1 MENGQPK
8 NQKQNPSI
16 PWRLYLVIGFIALPV
31 FGAMTYLLQQTKNI
45 SDVHD
50 TILGDIREIEQK
62 SMAAHLWFEDILSGD
77 SSEKIDLVRDLLKQ
91 AEDRLH
97 ALIGREL
104 DSGEHTRQHA
114 VGDPGKDIVIFHL
127 NHKPHVI
134 QSIQETI
141 ESVEEK
147 LNQFKNILE
156 KRYFAWNTS
165 GPGTEIDQHFDRVF
179 AELMG
184 GTGEIIKKI
193 KASKANHLA
202 QFRVVQTFL
211 IFLCLALAVLI
222 ALILHRFERRRAD
235 DLLSLSQREEA
246 LWESE
251 EKYRTLINS
260 ATEAII
266 VAQAGVIRFANP
278 KGEELYGYSQKELS
292 SHHLDYFIHK
302 DDKQMVRE
310 RHERRLAR
318 EKLPDI
324 YPFRIITKAG
334 ETTWV
339 ELKVSQFSWDN
350 RPATLC
356 FMTNITERKQTEEA
370 LIRLASFPEQ
380 NPDPIIEVNLEGK
393 VTYLNPKA
401 NTQFPD
407 LTSTALQHPILEGL
421 HSIIVSL
428 RGEQQEAVTREIVV
442 NDLFYEQRITF
453 VPGKNLVRI
462 FSRDI
467 TGRKRT
473 EKELREAVESTKE
486 MARVAE
492 TANRAK
498 SEFLANMSHEIR
510 TPMNAIIGFADFLM
524 ETDLDETQAEYSRTI
539 KSSGDALLSVIND
552 ILDFSKIESGELD
565 FEEIDF
571 DPEILAYDVC
581 EMIRPR
587 VGSKPIEI
595 ICHIGDDLPAH
606 LNGDPARFRQVLTN
620 LMGNASKF
628 TEKGEIELALYVETE
643 KVDQVKL
650 NAQVKDTGIGIPK
663 DKLKSIFEPFHQ
675 ADSSTTRKYGGTG
688 LGLSICRKISNLMDG
703 DVWAESKDNKGTVF
717 HFTAWFKK
725 VEEKEVKRFTPVSL
739 SGKKVLI
746 VDDNQ
751 RNLDILAH
759 LLNSVG
765 MDVVA
770 LRNSREVISTLQK
783 NLKAQDLCILDI
795 QMPDMSG
802 YEVAKQIRNSETEIC
817 RLPMIALSSLMEK
830 EAKKCKEAGFDG
842 FLSKPIHREK
852 LFQMLERIL
861 GAKEGEKE
869 KPDSIKPQILTQYS
883 VREEIKHSVRVLLAE
898 DNPVNQ
904 KLATLMLNKAGYQVE
919 VAENGKNAVDK
930 YTAAPSDFDLI
941 FMDVQMPEMDG
952 LEATRAIRDKGFDS
966 IPIVAMT
973 AHAMKGDREKCL
985 EAGMDDYIT
994 KPIKR
999 KIVFDILEKWVFD
1012 RGKS

>member
-1 MENGQPK
+1 MVKMMDKPK
-8 NQKQNPSI
+8 QVNITRRLILSFCVLISIFLLFFLFTLYDIDRVSSLTRTIYNHPLVVSNAALQSNVSIAKMHRSMKDVVLLNSLSKIRQSIEVVNEEEKQVNK
-16 PWRLYLVIGFIALPV
+16 YLDIV
-31 FGAMTYLLQQTKNI
+31 KN
-45 SDVHD
+45 
-50 TILGDIREIEQK
+50 TILGEEGKALENEARKLFDDWRPIRKEVI
-62 SMAAHLWFEDILSGD
+62 G
-77 SSEKIDLVRDLLKQ
+77 LVR
-91 AEDRLH
+91 E
-97 ALIGREL
+97 
-104 DSGEHTRQHA
+104 
-114 VGDPGKDIVIFHL
+114 
-127 NHKPHVI
+127 N
-134 QSIQETI
+134 
-141 ESVEEK
+141 
-147 LNQFKNILE
+147 
-156 KRYFAWNTS
+156 
-165 GPGTEIDQHFDRVF
+165 
-179 AELMG
+179 
-184 GTGEIIKKI
+184 
-193 KASKANHLA
+193 
-202 QFRVVQTFL
+202 
-211 IFLCLALAVLI
+211 
-222 ALILHRFERRRAD
+222 
-235 DLLSLSQREEA
+235 QREEA
-246 LWESE
+246 ANITIGKGANHVALLEEKMLGLTKYATKKASDFMNESERVHSRLDVTLILFLLLGILTSFLVASLTIKRTALSEKALRKSE
-251 EKYRTLINS
+251 EKYRKLINS

-266 VAQAGVIRFANP
+266 VAQDGVIKFANP

-310 RHERRLAR
+310 RHERRLAG
-318 EKLPDI
+318 EKLPDT
-324 YPFRIITKAG
+324 YPFRIISKDGITK
-334 ETTWV
+334 WI
-339 ELKVSQFSWDN
+339 ELNVTPFSWDDK
-350 RPATLC
+350 PATLC
-356 FMTNITERKQTEEA
+356 FMTNITKRKLTDEALRRSKEEA
-370 LIRLASFPEQ
+370 
-380 NPDPIIEVNLEGK
+380 
-393 VTYLNPKA
+393 
-401 NTQFPD
+401 
-407 LTSTALQHPILEGL
+407 
-421 HSIIVSL
+421 
-428 RGEQQEAVTREIVV
+428 
-442 NDLFYEQRITF
+442 
-453 VPGKNLVRI
+453 
-462 FSRDI
+462 
-467 TGRKRT
+467 
-473 EKELREAVESTKE
+473 E
-486 MARVAE
+486 MA
-492 TANRAK
+492 NKAK

-524 ETDLDETQAEYSRTI
+524 DTDLDESQVEYSRTI

-581 EMIRPR
+581 EVIRPR

-595 ICHIGDDLPAH
+595 ICFIGDDLPAH
-606 LNGDPARFRQVLTN
+606 VNGDPARFRQVLTN

-628 TEKGEIELALYVETE
+628 TEAGKIELSLDVETE
-643 KVDQVKL
+643 KVDHVKL
-650 NAQVKDTGIGIPK
+650 HARVKDTGIGISE
-663 DKLKSIFEPFHQ
+663 DKLKTIFEPFHQ
-675 ADSSTTRKYGGTG
+675 ADSSTTRRYGGTG

-703 DVWAESKDNKGTVF
+703 DVWAESKDNKGTIF
-717 HFTAWFKK
+717 HFTSWLKK

-759 LLNSVG
+759 LLHSVG

-770 LRNSREVISTLQK
+770 LRNGREVISTLQK
-783 NLKAQDLCILDI
+783 NLKAQNPCTLCILDI

-802 YEVAKQIRNSETEIC
+802 YEVAEQIRNSETDIR

-842 FLSKPIHREK
+842 FLSKPIRREK

-861 GAKEGEKE
+861 EAKEGEKE
-869 KPDSIKPQILTQYS
+869 KPDVIKPQILTQYS

-919 VAENGKNAVDK
+919 VAKNGNEAVEK
-930 YTAAPSDFDLI
+930 YVANPSDFDLI

-999 KIVFDILEKWVFD
+999 EIVFEILEKWVF
-1012 RGKS
+1012 K